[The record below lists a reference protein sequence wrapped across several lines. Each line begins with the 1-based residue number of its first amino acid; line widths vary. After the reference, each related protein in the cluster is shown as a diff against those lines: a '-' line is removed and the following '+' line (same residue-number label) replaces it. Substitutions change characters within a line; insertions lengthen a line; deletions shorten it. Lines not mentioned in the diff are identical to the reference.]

1 MISMGACTSCPS
13 DSTSPEASTTIADCR
28 CNEGYYDELSDS
40 PNVSCVVC
48 PVGSACTDGLTGIT
62 LADLPLLKGYWRTG
76 PNSAN
81 LLACPDSSSDDSACI
96 GGSAVELCKPWC
108 VSAAAACSPQP

>member
-13 DSTSPEASTTIADCR
+13 DSTSPEASTSIADCR
-28 CNEGYYDELSDS
+28 CNEGYYDELGGST
-40 PNVSCVVC
+40 NVSCVIC
-48 PVGSACTDGLTGIT
+48 PVGSACTDGLTGVT
-62 LADLPLLKGYWRTG
+62 LAELPLLKGYWRTG
-76 PNSAN
+76 AYSAN

-108 VSAAAACSPQP
+108 VAAAAARSQLP